1 MRIIAEIPHPSCK
14 ISVFYMN
21 QKYIVKFEQGNF
33 EQNYKISEIDYV
45 ISGIDDIKKVINEKF
60 ITSVLLHFKGM
71 QSDLSLAL
79 SDF

>member
-1 MRIIAEIPHPSCK
+1 
-14 ISVFYMN
+14 MN